1 MFKFKGISSKEMGVV
16 VEEEDYFLS
25 KASSRYENIDI
36 DGRDGSLFNELGYTN
51 IDISMDIQILNPDKI
66 DDIYNWLN
74 GSGEFEYKGRKTTAF
89 FYNDISLQRMVSIKK
104 ANIIFSRSPF
114 WVSTDQNYKTV
125 TDKIV
130 NSGNI
135 YSKPVIRLEKGEY
148 DVVELTIANVRFKYS
163 FHDDNYVEIDCEN
176 YEAMCDGM
184 LRNRNL
190 EIGFD
195 FPKLSPGENKITFH
209 SGICVVKVRRFDRWL

>member
-74 GSGEFEYKGRKTTAF
+74 GSSEFEYKGRKTTAF
-89 FYNDISLQRMVSIKK
+89 FYNDISLQRMVSIL
-104 ANIIFSRSPF
+104 
-114 WVSTDQNYKTV
+114 D
-125 TDKIV
+125 
-130 NSGNI
+130 
-135 YSKPVIRLEKGEY
+135 
-148 DVVELTIANVRFKYS
+148 
-163 FHDDNYVEIDCEN
+163 ID
-176 YEAMCDGM
+176 
-184 LRNRNL
+184 
-190 EIGFD
+190 
-195 FPKLSPGENKITFH
+195 
-209 SGICVVKVRRFDRWL
+209 